1 MTGYQKKKS
10 MAKILSWPYIYFK
23 KKLKIQLF
31 IIKKQK
37 QKDIVNFFIKQIQS
51 ILATQILIHGFKLE
65 S

>member
-1 MTGYQKKKS
+1 MIGYQKKKS

-37 QKDIVNFFIKQIQS
+37 KKRYSKFFYK
-51 ILATQILIHGFKLE
+51 ADLE
-65 S
+65 YPSNSNLDTWL

>member
-1 MTGYQKKKS
+1 MIGYQKKKS

-37 QKDIVNFFIKQIQS
+37 QKDVVNFFIKQI
-51 ILATQILIHGFKLE
+51 
-65 S
+65 